1 MEKYKPNN
9 PLGVQ
14 CNSHGETKEESQN
27 VSNYLVYPIENGGI
41 LKLQLY
47 VCCAD
52 LDRVVSVFPGL
63 RSSSPRFQGFRLKLA
78 GAKEKALGT

>member
-1 MEKYKPNN
+1 MS
-9 PLGVQ
+9 V
-14 CNSHGETKEESQN
+14 
-27 VSNYLVYPIENGGI
+27 II